1 MRSARLGGTGTV
13 SWAIYSANNY
23 LASMEENM
31 EHFYKLSRIIGWT
44 ILTVLMDEDLNAI
57 KYKPKIICC
66 KKLKTLQIY
75 IIETLV
81 EFLLEVF

>member
-1 MRSARLGGTGTV
+1 MRCARLGGTGTV
-13 SWAIYSANNY
+13 SWAIYSANNS
-23 LASMEENM
+23 LASIEENLQ
-31 EHFYKLSRIIGWT
+31 HFYKLSRIIGWT
-44 ILTVLMDEDLNAI
+44 MTVLMDEDLNAII

-81 EFLLEVF
+81 TLKNFY